1 VLTREDVLGARQ
13 FDDAVALCGAPVEDH
28 DGGAGTIW
36 QYVGDADTPT
46 GQTYGVPYR
55 CLLPIEV
62 DGLLVAGRCLS
73 ATHDAHASARSIAQ
87 CLAYGEAA
95 GTAAALSLSGPP
107 GELRA
112 LDTERLRAR
121 LADNGVIL

>member
-1 VLTREDVLGARQ
+1 
-13 FDDAVALCGAPVEDH
+13 
-28 DGGAGTIW
+28 
-36 QYVGDADTPT
+36 
-46 GQTYGVPYR
+46 
-55 CLLPIEV
+55 
-62 DGLLVAGRCLS
+62 VAGRCLS